1 MKLKSVRIE
10 NFKSIKDS
18 TVFGIDEK
26 VTCLVG
32 KNESGKTATLQA
44 IAKLNSADLVNSDF
58 DELEYPRH
66 DLNEYQ
72 KSSEYADCLTTTWDL
87 EEDDLDT
94 VEAIAGPTARTM
106 ETITF
111 SKGYDN
117 KTVRRFNL
125 EETEIVSFVLNNSG
139 LLTDEKK
146 GLETLDDIN
155 TLIQALEA
163 LPDPAQRQT
172 DFLEKLKHTFG
183 AKTGRQKVADVLHK
197 RIPKIAYFSQYM
209 RMAGAISVDDIKQR
223 QAANTLDE
231 HHKVFL
237 ALLTM
242 IGKDI
247 NDLEKIQEHERLIA
261 SLEGAQ
267 NTITQEIFRYWSQNK
282 HLRVQFKFDKALE
295 DDPAPFNS
303 GWILRTRIE
312 NMRHGVTTKFDE
324 RSAGFVWFF
333 SFLIWFNQIKEQF
346 GDNLL
351 ILLDE
356 PGLSLHAKAQAD
368 LLRYIEERL
377 TPKYQVIYTTHSPF
391 MIDAKNLLR
400 ARTVED
406 KVAAAD
412 PNDSSS
418 HELDLGTV
426 IGDQV
431 LSTDKDTVFP
441 LQACL
446 GYEITQTLFVGANT
460 LLVEGPSDI
469 LYLQWFSNQLKKAKR
484 TGLDERW
491 TICPCGGIDKV
502 PAFLS
507 LFTGSKLNIAVL
519 TDIADGQKTKIRNL
533 RESKLLLDGRV
544 MTVDMYIDGDEGDVE
559 DLLGRE
565 FYIELVKRTYSLSKG
580 NAISIKKPKDAPS
593 RVVKEVEAHFRT
605 LPASVENFD
614 HFRPAEFLLLNGADN
629 NTEGMDG
636 ALDAFER
643 LFTDLNTFLP
653 QARMVVAG

>member
-1 MKLKSVRIE
+1 MKLNSVQIQ

-18 TVFGIDEK
+18 SIFSIDEK

-44 IAKLNSADLVNSDF
+44 IAKLNSTDSANSDF
-58 DELEYPRH
+58 DDLEFPRH
-66 DLNEYQ
+66 ELNEYQ
-72 KSSEYADCLTTTWDL
+72 KSDDYADCIKTTWEL
-87 EEDDLDT
+87 EEKELGLIEALVGPSAREIGPVHFEKGYENILLPRFDLD
-94 VEAIAGPTARTM
+94 E
-106 ETITF
+106 
-111 SKGYDN
+111 
-117 KTVRRFNL
+117 FN
-125 EETEIVSFVLNNSG
+125 IVSFVLSKSG
-139 LLTDEKK
+139 LIAAETK
-146 GLETLDDIN
+146 GLDGVEDIQKLREAVAAISDPTL
-155 TLIQALEA
+155 
-163 LPDPAQRQT
+163 RQT
-172 DFLEKLKHTFG
+172 SFLESLTQSFG
-183 AKTGRQKVADVLHK
+183 SKTGRQKVGEILRAQL
-197 RIPKIAYFSQYM
+197 PKIAYFSQYM
-209 RMAGAISVDDIKQR
+209 RMAGAVSVEDIKQR
-223 QAANTLDE
+223 QANDTLEE
-231 HHKVFL
+231 HHLVFL
-237 ALLTM
+237 ALLSM

-247 NDLEKIQEHERLIA
+247 GDLEELQEHERLIA

-267 NTITQEIFRYWSQNK
+267 NTITKEIFRYWSQNK
-282 HLRVQFKFDKALE
+282 HLRVQFKFDKGLGN
-295 DDPAPFNS
+295 DPAPFNS

-312 NMRHGVTTKFDE
+312 NTRHGVTTKFDE

-377 TPKYQVIYTTHSPF
+377 ATKYQVIYSTHSPF
-391 MIDAKNLLR
+391 MIDPKNLLR

-406 KVAAAD
+406 VVIAVDSND
-412 PNDSSS
+412 PTS
-418 HELDLGTV
+418 EETDLGTK

-460 LLVEGPSDI
+460 LLVEGPSEI
-469 LYLQWFSNQLKKAKR
+469 LYLNWFSKR
-484 TGLDERW
+484 LERVQRKGLDPRW

-507 LFTGSKLNIAVL
+507 LFTATKLNIAIL
-519 TDIADGQKTKIRNL
+519 TDIADGQRTKIRNL

-544 MTVDMYIDGDEGDVE
+544 LTVDMYIDGNEGDVE

-565 FYIELVKRTYSLSKG
+565 LYIDLVKRTYGLTKPQ
-580 NAISIKKPKDAPS
+580 ALPVKRPKDSSIRA
-593 RVVKEVEAHFRT
+593 VKEVEEHFRT
-605 LPASVENFD
+605 LPATVDNFD
-614 HFRPAEFLLLNGADN
+614 HFRPAEFLLLNGIDDN
-629 NTEGMDG
+629 STGLG
-636 ALDAFER
+636 QALDAFEK
-643 LFTDLNTFLP
+643 LFADLNAFLS
-653 QARMVVAG
+653 